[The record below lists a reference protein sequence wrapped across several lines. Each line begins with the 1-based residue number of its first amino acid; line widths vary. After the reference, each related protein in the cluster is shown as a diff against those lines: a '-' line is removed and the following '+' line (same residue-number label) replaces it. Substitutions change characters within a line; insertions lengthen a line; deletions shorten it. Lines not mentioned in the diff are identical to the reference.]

1 VVAGHHGRPRRRVGL
16 RKDRSLGRLILGL
29 LLVLTGDVLL
39 FARSVHGSY
48 VEGGVM
54 DLTWLAG
61 NSTVAFAAH
70 AARPQAP
77 SSTAARCCSRVSGCS
92 PAPRRAV
99 PRPCCCSTRRFK
111 EVNDSLGHH
120 AGDQLLRQI
129 GPRLQA
135 GLRPGDVLA
144 RLGGG

>member
-1 VVAGHHGRPRRRVGL
+1 M
-16 RKDRSLGRLILGL
+16 DRSLGRLILGL

-48 VEGGVM
+48 VDGGVM

-70 AARPQAP
+70 APGPRRRRPPPRAAARGSAGARPRHGAP
-77 SSTAARCCSRVSGCS
+77 SRGPAAARLDG
-92 PAPRRAV
+92 
-99 PRPCCCSTRRFK
+99 FK

-129 GPRLQA
+129 GPHLQA
-135 GLRPGDVLA
+135 GLPPGDVLA